1 MTTYAPL
8 PIGGTW
14 TSPASHTPVLRGG
27 NRAERLVAGPGEGS
41 GLNGRGGAGQLW
53 GALGANTF
61 KDEKRSDSSGTN
73 EDVIFNFDPGEDKI
87 DVSKLLKKYRVKA
100 VRSQDEP
107 PEKIGDV
114 QITHSPFGDSR
125 LTIKVRPHG
134 PDFSVRVDA
143 MKLLPEHIDFFS
155 RR

>member
-14 TSPASHTPVLRGG
+14 TSPVSHTPVLRGE
-27 NRAERLVAGPGEGS
+27 NRAERLVAVPGEAS
-41 GLNGRGGAGQLW
+41 VLIGRGGADHLW
-53 GALGANTF
+53 GAWGANTF
-61 KDEKRSDSSGTN
+61 KYEKLSDSSGTN

-87 DVSKLLKKYRVKA
+87 DVSKLLKKYRVKE
-100 VRSQDEP
+100 VRIQDEP